1 MGVDALTRAVFL
13 DRDGVLNRT
22 YVRDGVS
29 HPPSSVAELEVLP
42 GVREALDRLA
52 ARGLLL
58 VGVSNQPDVA
68 RGKQTRAGLD
78 AINRAL
84 LERLPLAEIRCC
96 THDGPDGC
104 ECRKPRAGLL
114 RDAAAA
120 HGIELDGSFMVGDRW
135 SDVEAGR
142 AAGCV
147 TLLIDPAG
155 DQRERCRPD
164 ELVSDLADAA
174 LRIERRLGMR
184 GRSA

>member
-22 YVRDGVS
+22 YVRGGVS
-29 HPPSSVAELEVLP
+29 HPPSTAAELEILP
-42 GVREALDRLA
+42 GVPEALERLA
-52 ARGLLL
+52 GLGLLL

-68 RGKQTRAGLD
+68 RGTQTVAGLD

-84 LERLPLAEIRCC
+84 MERLPLAEIRCC

-104 ECRKPRAGLL
+104 DCRKPQAGLL

-120 HGIELDGSFMVGDRW
+120 HGIALDASFMVGDRW
-135 SDVEAGR
+135 TDVEAGR

-155 DQRERCRPD
+155 DQREKCRPD
-164 ELVSDLADAA
+164 ELVADLPEAVR
-174 LRIERRLGMR
+174 RIEQRLGTR